1 MVDDAE
7 KERVNQAVSTAE
19 ISLMDPGI
27 IFDLRVRMCWSYKTS
42 KIVDAASERSV
53 VINQL
58 IWPTV
63 HPVQWAA
70 SLSLSA
76 W

>member
-1 MVDDAE
+1 MPDMSE
-7 KERVNQAVSTAE
+7 M
-19 ISLMDPGI
+19 L
-27 IFDLRVRMCWSYKTS
+27 TS
-42 KIVDAASERSV
+42 VDAASERSV

-70 SLSLSA
+70 SLSLSLLGKERDCSIIQVVYTA
-76 W
+76 LAS